1 MHDVHEVHVHVLI
14 GARVRDARGESIGRI
29 EELCVERRDND
40 AYVTEFLVGEYGI
53 LERLAGGALAR
64 SLLRLLPSVHR
75 GYRVAW
81 ELLDISDPQ
90 HPRARVTKDALPS
103 EE

>member
-1 MHDVHEVHVHVLI
+1 MHEVQVHSLI
-14 GARVRDARGESIGRI
+14 GTRVRDPRGVSVGRI
-29 EELCVERRDND
+29 EEVCVERRDNA

-75 GYRVAW
+75 GRRIAW
-81 ELLDISDPQ
+81 ELLDLTDPQ
-90 HPRARVTKDALPS
+90 HPRVRVSKDALPT

>member
-1 MHDVHEVHVHVLI
+1 MHEVQVHVLI
-14 GARVRDARGESIGRI
+14 GTRVHDPRGESVGRI
-29 EELCVERRDND
+29 EEICVERRDNE

-64 SLLRLLPSVHR
+64 SVLRLLPSVHR
-75 GYRVAW
+75 GRRIAW
-81 ELLDISDPQ
+81 ELLDLSDPQ
-90 HPRARVTKDALPS
+90 HPRVRVTKDALPT

>member
-1 MHDVHEVHVHVLI
+1 MHEVPVHVLI
-14 GARVRDARGESIGRI
+14 GARVHDVRGESVGRI

-64 SLLRLLPSVHR
+64 SLLRLLPHVHR
-75 GYRVAW
+75 GRRIAW
-81 ELLDISDPQ
+81 ELLDIGDPR
-90 HPRARVTKDALPS
+90 HPRLRVTKDAVPS